1 MKLRTQYEVI
11 VVGAGPAGLV
21 AAIGLARAGVRTL
34 VVERRRHASTLPRA
48 TGVSTRTMEILR
60 SWGLER
66 EVRAA
71 GLDLVI
77 KLWETDTLASREGV
91 ERDVGYP
98 TREEAA
104 TLSPTAP
111 SWTPQDQL
119 EPVLRAE
126 LARLPAAELRGGV
139 ELTGFEQD
147 SDGVRARLRE
157 PATAAETEVEARFL
171 IGADGPRSAVRERL
185 AIAFEGSPSL
195 AETDGVLFRA
205 PLAPVVGDR
214 RYGLYTI
221 LCPGAEGFFLPM
233 GRDDRWVFGRRVDP
247 ALASLSDLRPAAMRS
262 LLACAAGAPGLEVSI
277 ERVNRVTYGAQIAE
291 RFRRGRAFLV
301 GDAAHRVSPR
311 GGTGMNMAIHGAY
324 DLSWRLA
331 WVLRGWAE
339 PRLFEGYEAERRPVA
354 LHNIERGK
362 DPNGSLRGLED
373 ALPVDLGERI
383 PHAWLD
389 AGRGVSTLDLVGAGL
404 TLLHG
409 PEAHA
414 GAGWRAGLAGAG
426 PRAPISAAGL
436 DEPTAARLGLGPA
449 GALLVRPDGVPL
461 ARWEVPLAS
470 PARTIARVLEGAG
483 VLTRS
488 HGAALRARPA
498 AVR

>member
-1 MKLRTQYEVI
+1 MW
-11 VVGAGPAGLV
+11 
-21 AAIGLARAGVRTL
+21 AIRPV
-34 VVERRRHASTLPRA
+34 RRRPPSAPRPRR
-48 TGVSTRTMEILR
+48 GHRRT
-60 SWGLER
+60 SS
-66 EVRAA
+66 
-71 GLDLVI
+71 
-77 KLWETDTLASREGV
+77 SRCC
-91 ERDVGYP
+91 
-98 TREEAA
+98 
-104 TLSPTAP
+104 AP
-111 SWTPQDQL
+111 SWQ
-119 EPVLRAE
+119 
-126 LARLPAAELRGGV
+126 RLPAAELRGGV
-139 ELTGFEQD
+139 ELTGFEQGP
-147 SDGVRARLRE
+147 DGVRARLRE
-157 PATAAETEVEARFL
+157 PATAAESEIEARFL
-171 IGADGPRSAVRERL
+171 IGADGPRSTVRERL
-185 AIAFEGSPSL
+185 GIAFEGSPNV
-195 AETDGVLFRA
+195 AEADGVLFRA

-221 LCPGAEGFFLPM
+221 LRPGAEGFFLPM
-233 GRDDRWVFGRRVDP
+233 GRGDRWVFGRPLDP
-247 ALASLSDLRPAAMRS
+247 AHPSLADLSPAAMRS
-262 LLACAAGAPGLEVSI
+262 LLARAAGVPGLEPRI

-339 PRLFEGYEAERRPVA
+339 PGLFEGYEAERRPVA

-362 DPNGSLRGLED
+362 DPSGSLRGLED

-389 AGRGVSTLDLVGAGL
+389 AGREVSTLDLVGPGL

-414 GAGWRAGLAGAG
+414 GAGWRGALAGAG

-436 DEPTAARLGLGPA
+436 DAPTAARLGLGPA

-461 ARWEVPLAS
+461 ARWDAPLAS
-470 PARTIARVLEGAG
+470 PARSIARVLEGAG
-483 VLTRS
+483 VLTRG
-488 HGAALRARPA
+488 HGGRAQSSASRRSMKRRSA
-498 AVR
+498 SAGSRASARS